1 MMEVNAQLQAKLDQ
15 LGKLPKAARIGI
27 VFGLSILVSVGYYF
41 GFYEAKGEEVA
52 RLHAQEQELQRKLS
66 EVRSIA
72 ANIGAFEDEIDGL
85 QIKLKTALLQLP
97 NKKQLEVLLTDIS
110 NLGKK
115 AGVEIRSF
123 KRNDEVVFDFY
134 AEVPIDL
141 VLEGEYHQIG
151 KFFELMAKLPRI
163 VNMGALKIKVS
174 RDRLEGTRLS
184 VSGTATTFRFVG
196 AGA

>member
-1 MMEVNAQLQAKLDQ
+1 MEINAQLQAKLDQ

-27 VFGLSILVSVGYYF
+27 VVSISVLIGAGYYF
-41 GFYEAKGEEVA
+41 GFYEARSEELD
-52 RLHAQEQELQRKLS
+52 RLHAQELELQRKLS
-66 EVRSIA
+66 EVRSVA
-72 ANIGAFEDEIDGL
+72 ANIAAFEEEIELL
-85 QIKLKTALLQLP
+85 QAKLKVALLQLP
-97 NKKQLEVLLTDIS
+97 NEKQLEVLLTDIS

-123 KRNDEVVFDFY
+123 KRNSEVPYDFY

-141 VLEGEYHQIG
+141 VLEGEYHEIG

-163 VNMGALKIKVS
+163 VNMGALRVKVA

-196 AGA
+196 SGA